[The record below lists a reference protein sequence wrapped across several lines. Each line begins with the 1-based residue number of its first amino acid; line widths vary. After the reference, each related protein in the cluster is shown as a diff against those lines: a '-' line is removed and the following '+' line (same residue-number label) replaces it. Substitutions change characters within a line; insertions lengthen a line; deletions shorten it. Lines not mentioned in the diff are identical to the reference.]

1 MRIRLCL
8 AVAIAGV
15 LVLSQAA
22 GAQAPTQDSATGS
35 GSTPTFYSAF
45 SFSATSDPLGG
56 SPSGSA
62 SWNQFGFHFEGT
74 VTCLA
79 VDGNQAIIGID
90 VDAAASSSSAFEGF
104 LLTAI
109 DDGPAG
115 SGLDTFDAIPTS
127 FTSLG
132 NTVPTT
138 CVFAFRGFTP
148 DQLVSGDIVV
158 TDAPPLPT
166 SMEQCKNGGWQT
178 YGIFKNQ
185 GDCVSFVATGGKNPP
200 GKTSG

>member
-1 MRIRLCL
+1 MGIRPCL
-8 AVAIAGV
+8 ASAVAIAGV
-15 LVLSQAA
+15 LALSPAA

-35 GSTPTFYSAF
+35 GSTPTFYSAL
-45 SFSATSDPLGG
+45 SFSATSDPSGG

-62 SWNQFGFHFEGT
+62 SWNQVAFHFEGT

-79 VDGNQAIIGID
+79 VNGNQAIIGID

-138 CVFAFRGFTP
+138 CVFAFPGFSP

-166 SMEQCKNGGWQT
+166 STDQCKHGGWRNF
-178 YGIFKNQ
+178 GIFKNQ
-185 GDCVSFVATGGKNPP
+185 GDCVSFVASGGRAGP
-200 GKTSG
+200 G